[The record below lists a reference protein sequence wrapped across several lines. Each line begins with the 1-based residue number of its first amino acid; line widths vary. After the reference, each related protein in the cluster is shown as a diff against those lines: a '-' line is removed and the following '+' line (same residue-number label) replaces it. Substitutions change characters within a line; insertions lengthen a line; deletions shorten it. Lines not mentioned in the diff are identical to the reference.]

1 MDKNPEQ
8 GDAPAQ
14 PAVVQPLLKK
24 QPSAPQDGA
33 QPVVQPSNIKIK
45 PGVIIAIASAV
56 AVVVAAVLVVFLVV
70 LPMFSVS
77 KEDYE
82 TAYELTSDVSSECS
96 SMGGGTYSYTS
107 GSATTMKNKLAEAKK
122 SLKACDEVVQKL
134 SEAKAVKRDGEAKE
148 LYDAFNE
155 KYADYKKATDIVV
168 EAGESIFLPIAEVD
182 KGSSTSVDAMIK
194 YASELKDKLS
204 KVGNLKNEENKKV
217 LANLK
222 KAADS
227 LETAYKKYKT
237 AYDAYKADYRNNSYP
252 SYTSAGVYDAQ
263 DEWSDATKDWT
274 TAINKLGN
282 DSEPSKPLSE
292 LRSYLNEKESE

>member
-1 MDKNPEQ
+1 
-8 GDAPAQ
+8 
-14 PAVVQPLLKK
+14 
-24 QPSAPQDGA
+24 
-33 QPVVQPSNIKIK
+33 
-45 PGVIIAIASAV
+45 
-56 AVVVAAVLVVFLVV
+56 
-70 LPMFSVS
+70 
-77 KEDYE
+77 
-82 TAYELTSDVSSECS
+82 
-96 SMGGGTYSYTS
+96 
-107 GSATTMKNKLAEAKK
+107 
-122 SLKACDEVVQKL
+122 
-134 SEAKAVKRDGEAKE
+134 
-148 LYDAFNE
+148 
-155 KYADYKKATDIVV
+155 
-168 EAGESIFLPIAEVD
+168 
-182 KGSSTSVDAMIK
+182 MIK
-194 YASELKDKLS
+194 YESELKDKLS